1 MNSVPTQKGGISDE
15 QCVQVYVIFKTAEQ
29 ASLLERLIK
38 RITRSDLRALMFS
51 ETEINPLLSA
61 LGSVRAPIKKLRVS
75 ALEESNKQ

>member
-1 MNSVPTQKGGISDE
+1 VNSVPTQKGGISDE

-38 RITRSDLRALMFS
+38 RITRSDLRALMFA
-51 ETEINPLLSA
+51 EAEINPLLSA
-61 LGSVRAPIKKLRVS
+61 LGSVRAPIKKLRIS

>member
-1 MNSVPTQKGGISDE
+1 VNSVPTQKSGISDE

-38 RITRSDLRALMFS
+38 RITRSDLRALMFA

-61 LGSVRAPIKKLRVS
+61 LGSVRAPIKELRIVTLQKPS
-75 ALEESNKQ
+75 DS

>member
-1 MNSVPTQKGGISDE
+1 MNSVPTQKSGISDE
-15 QCVQVYVIFKTAEQ
+15 PCVHVYVIFKTAEQ